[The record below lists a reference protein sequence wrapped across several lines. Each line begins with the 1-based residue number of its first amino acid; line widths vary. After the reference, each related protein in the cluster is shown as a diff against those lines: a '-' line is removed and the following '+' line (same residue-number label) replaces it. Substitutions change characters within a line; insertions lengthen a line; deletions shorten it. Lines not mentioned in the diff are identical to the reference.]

1 MRFDQ
6 AFLRFAP
13 LLFVFIWSTGWLAA
27 GYAAP
32 HADALTFLSVRF
44 VCATALLAG
53 LALIAGVAWPRDW
66 RGWAHPLIA
75 GALLHGLYL
84 SGVWWSVRAGL
95 PAGVS
100 GVIAGLQP
108 ILTAAFAPL
117 LVGERITPMR
127 WLGIAIGFAGILLV
141 LAPKLGGVPAE
152 ALWAVALPMLV
163 NIAGMFAVTFGS
175 FYQKRFQPG
184 GDLRTMT
191 AVQYLGALAVT
202 LPLAFLLEP
211 MRIAWNTTTVL
222 TLAWSVV
229 GLSLGGIWLYL
240 MLIRKGEVSRAA
252 TLIYLVPPVVAL
264 QTWALFGE
272 VLSPLQWAGI
282 GLTALGVAL
291 AARASSK
298 A

>member
-1 MRFDQ
+1 MTADQ

-53 LALIAGVAWPRDW
+53 LALIAGVPWPRDW
-66 RGWAHPLIA
+66 RGWVHPLIA

-100 GVIAGLQP
+100 GAIAGLQP

-117 LVGERITPMR
+117 LIGERVAPLR
-127 WLGIAIGFAGILLV
+127 WLGIGIGFAGILLV
-141 LAPKLGGVPAE
+141 LAPQLGGVPAG

-163 NIAGMFAVTFGS
+163 NIGGMFAVTIGS

-191 AVQYLGALAVT
+191 AVQYLGALVVT

-211 MRIAWNTTTVL
+211 MRISWNPTTVL
-222 TLAWSVV
+222 TLLWSVV

-252 TLIYLVPPVVAL
+252 AFIYLVPPVVAL

-272 VLSPLQWAGI
+272 VLDPVQWAGI
-282 GLTALGVAL
+282 ALTALGVAL
-291 AARASSK
+291 AARAK
-298 A
+298 G